1 VAEPIATPYN
11 VVDTGELILLHELP
25 PLVERTIALLD
36 PTAIQTVVVHEMPR
50 NCDVTGL
57 ETDEKDDPP
66 LVLRK
71 IEPLEPTATNV
82 ELEGDATPP
91 NVREGEST

>member
-1 VAEPIATPYN
+1 
-11 VVDTGELILLHELP
+11 
-25 PLVERTIALLD
+25 
-36 PTAIQTVVVHEMPR
+36 MPR

-71 IEPLEPTATNV
+71 MEPLEPTATNL
-82 ELEGDATPP
+82 EPEGDATPP
-91 NVREGEST
+91 NVREGESTWLVQDVPLVERNTVLLAAIATYVPLLLRAIS